1 MNKNKD
7 GISLLSAQYF
17 GRHVKSCLSLL
28 AISTLLLTG
37 CSSQKPENKSE
48 YDPVELIRY
57 ETCLKVIIEKS
68 GYKLTDGLTM
78 PQIMKK
84 IDGFCDFM
92 KPQKK

>member
-1 MNKNKD
+1 V
-7 GISLLSAQYF
+7 L
-17 GRHVKSCLSLL
+17 
-28 AISTLLLTG
+28 
-37 CSSQKPENKSE
+37 
-48 YDPVELIRY
+48 
-57 ETCLKVIIEKS
+57 IEKS